1 MHVCLEQIQ
10 FYIKIERDC
19 TIEFIEDHRIN
30 QNKHSCLLNVRELPD
45 SQFRFGFRRSISN
58 EKTEPTT
65 NKEEEMLLQ
74 TFPSEDAAKFVPKR
88 RLNFCAFSSF
98 ANWRP
103 KSSLSDE
110 RSDVGW
116 VKLKF

>member
-74 TFPSEDAAKFVPKR
+74 TFPSEEATKFLPEIKH
-88 RLNFCAFSSF
+88 NFMQVLPVLKLAYKIISF
-98 ANWRP
+98 QTGMR
-103 KSSLSDE
+103 
-110 RSDVGW
+110 V
-116 VKLKF
+116 